1 MTTLTPAHLA
11 LIEALAE
18 LAVDEYLT
26 AQAAPQANSS
36 DAQTE
41 RALPRYDQAA

>member
-1 MTTLTPAHLA
+1 MTSLTPAHLQ

-18 LAVDEYLT
+18 LAVEEYLT
-26 AQAAPQANSS
+26 AQATPQADSS
-36 DAQTE
+36 DDQTE